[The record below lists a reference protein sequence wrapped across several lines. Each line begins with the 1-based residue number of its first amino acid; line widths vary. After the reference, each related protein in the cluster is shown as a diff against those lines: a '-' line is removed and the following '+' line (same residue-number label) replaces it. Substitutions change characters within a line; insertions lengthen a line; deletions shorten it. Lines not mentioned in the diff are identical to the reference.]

1 MSTNVAIADVLEL
14 PKKRGEYG
22 RGSIYQRQD
31 NGRWEISFYDQE
43 GRRRRHSFSTESKAQ
58 KALNRFLVL
67 KETGKLDSPEGRAKT
82 EHLAEAYLRY
92 VKNSKPKSYAW
103 ADRTWRIHLEPFFGG
118 RLVSRIGTTEIDKYI
133 EERKADLP
141 QRDEA
146 RERER
151 NGTINRELAIL
162 KAMYNHGASVNDP
175 PIVSRVPRF
184 PAKLRES
191 DPRSGWLTDAEY
203 DLLQEKCK
211 HQWLRGLLAV
221 AFAFGLRKA
230 ELLRLRVSDVNLRDR
245 TIKLLPGTTKTDKG
259 RTIKMTEDVFVR
271 LKPCVEG
278 KEPGEAVFTW
288 ADGSPVR
295 DFRVA
300 WGKMCDAVG
309 VSILL
314 HDFRRT
320 AIRNM
325 IRAGVSKTTAKRISG
340 HITDSVFD
348 RYDIGDETDLAD
360 AAEKIQA
367 RTENRRK
374 LVTGKEES
382 KEQSLTR

>member
-1 MSTNVAIADVLEL
+1 MSTNVAIGKVLEL
-14 PKKRGEYG
+14 PKRRGEYG
-22 RGSIYQRQD
+22 KGSCYQRDD
-31 NGRWEISFYDQE
+31 NGRWEISFYDNE
-43 GRRRRHSFSTESKAQ
+43 GRRRRKSFSTEAKA
-58 KALNRFLVL
+58 KRALNRFLVL

-92 VKNSKPKSYAW
+92 LKNSKPKSYAW

-118 RLVSRIGTTEIDKYI
+118 RLASRLGTAEIDKYV

-141 QRDEA
+141 KGDEK

-162 KAMYNHGASVNDP
+162 KAAYNHGASVNDP

-191 DPRSGWLTDAEY
+191 DPRCGWLTDAQY

-211 HQWLRGLLAV
+211 HQWLRGLLSV

-230 ELLRLRVSDVNLRDR
+230 ELLRLRVADVNLKDR

-259 RTIKMTEDVFVR
+259 RTIRMTEEVFER
-271 LKPCVEG
+271 LKPCVED
-278 KEPGEAVFTW
+278 KEPNDTVFTW
-288 ADGSPVR
+288 EDGSPVR

-300 WGKMCDAVG
+300 WTKMCDAAS

-325 IRAGVSKTTAKRISG
+325 IRAGVSKMTAKRISG
-340 HITDSVFD
+340 HVTDSVFD

-367 RTENRRK
+367 RSENGRK
-374 LVTGKEES
+374 LATGEAQPNEVS
-382 KEQSLTR
+382 TSY